1 MKYIVTTWETLQCQ
15 YEVESTGKEQAWQDV
30 LNSKGVQIDKT
41 WIDEGSYVVKEK
53 HLQNQEGVQ
62 LQPGV
67 KFPGNVVDFK
77 TKVSELLKKKK

>member
-1 MKYIVTTWETLQCQ
+1 MKYVVTTWETLQCQ
-15 YEVESTGKEQAWQDV
+15 YEVESATKEQAWQDV
-30 LNSKGVQIDKT
+30 LDNKGVQIDEQ
-41 WIDEGSYVVKEK
+41 WVDEGSYVVKEK
-53 HLQNQEGVQ
+53 DRQNQEGVQ